1 MNENKQFIFLLC
13 LIIFHVYVVIGNL
26 LAFFIV
32 PFLCPWYVALPICSL
47 IVTLSFGRGSDC
59 PLTRLENK
67 IRKNKILI
75 NVRSEKQKRN
85 VLIVKG

>member
-67 IRKNKILI
+67 IRKNIGLRRI
-75 NVRSEKQKRN
+75 
-85 VLIVKG
+85 KGFIKHYFYEIWK

>member
-1 MNENKQFIFLLC
+1 MSENKQFIFLLC

-67 IRKNKILI
+67 IRKNIGLRQI
-75 NVRSEKQKRN
+75 
-85 VLIVKG
+85 KGFIKHYFYEIWK